1 MQTIT
6 DIELAGK
13 RTLIRVDFN
22 VPLDKAGQIS
32 DDARIRR
39 ALPTVQHAVAA
50 GAKVVL
56 ASHLGRPEGKP
67 VPRLSL
73 QPVAR
78 RLAELLA
85 RPVRLAPDCVGGA
98 VESLVDHMQNGDVVL
113 LENLRFHAGEQQNS
127 DAFAAA
133 LARLCDV
140 YVNDAFAVCHR
151 ANASVVAV
159 TRHVATCAAGLL
171 LETELNY
178 FEKAMTDPRRPLAAI
193 IGGAK
198 VSSKLAALQ
207 NMLQHVDKLFI
218 GGAMANTFL
227 KSSGCPVGTS
237 KVEDDLLEAAAE
249 LMASASRR
257 GIRLYLPVDVVAA
270 RHMDPASATRKVPA
284 REIPADYMALDI
296 GPATAMLYAEA
307 LADAGTI
314 IWNGP
319 MGVFELQPFSNGT
332 AHVVKSLAASN
343 ALTIVGGGDTGA
355 AVHKSGMADKVSYIS
370 TGGGAFLTLLEGR
383 PLVAVSALLEA
394 QQRAA

>member
-1 MQTIT
+1 MQSIR
-6 DIELAGK
+6 DIVLAGK

-22 VPLDKAGQIS
+22 VPLDKNGQIS

-39 ALPTVQHAVAA
+39 VLPTVQHAVAA
-50 GAKVVL
+50 GAKVIL
-56 ASHLGRPEGKP
+56 ASHLGRPKGKA
-67 VPRLSL
+67 VPELSL

-85 RPVRLAPDCVGGA
+85 RPVSLAPDCVGSA
-98 VESLVDHMQNGDVVL
+98 VESLVEHMQDSDVLL

-127 DAFAAA
+127 DEFAAA

-159 TRHVATCAAGLL
+159 IRHVAQCATGLL

-178 FEKAMTDPRRPLAAI
+178 FEKAMTDPQRPLVAI

-207 NMLQHVDKLFI
+207 NMLQHVDKLLI

-237 KVEDDLLEAAAE
+237 KVEDDLLDAAAE
-249 LMASASRR
+249 LVASASCRS
-257 GIRLYLPVDVVAA
+257 IRLYIPVDVVAA
-270 RHMDPASATRKVPA
+270 RHMDPTSATRRVPA
-284 REIPADYMALDI
+284 REIPTDYMALDI

-307 LADAGTI
+307 LADARTI

-319 MGVFELQPFSNGT
+319 MGVFEMPPFSNGT
-332 AHVVKSLAASN
+332 AHLVKSLAESS

-355 AVHKSGMADKVSYIS
+355 AVHKSGMADKISYIS

-394 QQRAA
+394 QQKAI